1 MAKARAS
8 TRAGAKAKTTRTPRA
23 RAKAARLEHLPPG
36 RVPARRVRDSA
47 AEMVEVVLPNDT
59 NPLGNVL
66 GGRVMHLI
74 DMAGAIAA
82 HRHSRRIVVTAS
94 LDELHFLSPIRL
106 GQLILLR
113 SSINFVARSSMDVG
127 VMVFSENILTGD
139 RRHTS
144 TAYLTFVAIDENG
157 QPVEVPRLILETK
170 EERRRWRDAVERRRL
185 RLARRA
191 KLLAKDEV

>member
-1 MAKARAS
+1 MAKSKAIGERLP
-8 TRAGAKAKTTRTPRA
+8 AK
-23 RAKAARLEHLPPG
+23 
-36 RVPARRVRDSA
+36 RVRDSA
-47 AEMVEVVLPNDT
+47 VEMVEVVLPNDT

-94 LDELHFLSPIRL
+94 MDELHFLSPIRV

-113 SSINFVARSSMDVG
+113 SSVNYVARSSMEVG
-127 VMVFSENILTGD
+127 VKVFSENILTGE

-144 TAYLTFVAIDENG
+144 TAYLSFVAIDDNG
-157 QPVEVPRLILETK
+157 KPTEVPRLLLETK
-170 EERRRWRDAVERRRL
+170 EERRRWREAVARRRQ
-185 RLARRA
+185 RLERRA
-191 KLLAKDEV
+191 KLLAKDEA

>member
-1 MAKARAS
+1 MA
-8 TRAGAKAKTTRTPRA
+8 RA
-23 RAKAARLEHLPPG
+23 RAKVASKHTKARAPAKTKAPAIAAAQG
-36 RVPARRVRDSA
+36 ARGAAKRVRDSTV
-47 AEMVEVVLPNDT
+47 EMVEVVLPNDT

-94 LDELHFLSPIRL
+94 VDELHFLSPIRL

-113 SSINFVARSSMDVG
+113 SSINFVARSSIEVG
-127 VMVFSENILTGD
+127 VKVFSENILTGD

-157 QPVEVPRLILETK
+157 QPVPVPRLILETK
-170 EERRRWRDAVERRRL
+170 EEKRRWREAVERRRL

-191 KLLAKDEV
+191 KLLAKDAG

>member
-1 MAKARAS
+1 MPKSKSTAS
-8 TRAGAKAKTTRTPRA
+8 SR
-23 RAKAARLEHLPPG
+23 PG
-36 RVPARRVRDSA
+36 KRVSESA

-59 NPLGNVL
+59 NPLGKVL

-82 HRHSRRIVVTAS
+82 HRHSRRHVVTAS
-94 LDELHFLSPIRL
+94 MDELHFLSPIKV
-106 GQLILLR
+106 GQLIILR
-113 SSINFVARSSMDVG
+113 SSVNYVSRSSIEVG
-127 VMVFSENILTGD
+127 VKVLSENILTGE

-157 QPVEVPRLILETK
+157 NTSEVPPLILETA
-170 EERRRWRDAVERRRL
+170 EEKRRHREAVERRKH

-191 KLLAKDEV
+191 KLLKKDIE

>member
-1 MAKARAS
+1 MARARAS
-8 TRAGAKAKTTRTPRA
+8 ARPKSKVQSKTTTRAARSSAK
-23 RAKAARLEHLPPG
+23 
-36 RVPARRVRDSA
+36 RVRDSTV
-47 AEMVEVVLPNDT
+47 EMVEVVLPNDT

-113 SSINFVARSSMDVG
+113 SSINYVARSSMEVG
-127 VMVFSENILTGD
+127 VKVLSENILTGE

-170 EERRRWRDAVERRRL
+170 EERRRWREAVGRRRL

-191 KLLAKDEV
+191 KLLAKEKV